1 LKQKESHIYLGA
13 AAVTIAAFLI
23 SLYVGKYNLTLKEI
37 FQICTGTV
45 YEGMARNVFFTL
57 RLPRTIMAL
66 LAGFGLSMAG
76 AVYQNI
82 FKNPLAAPDLIGV
95 ANGATA
101 GAAFS
106 IVCLHGGT
114 ILAAGS
120 SFVGGITAV
129 AAVVVLAGFVR
140 QRTSATYVL
149 AGIAVKAAAEAFVM
163 AMKYFADPDKQLSA
177 IDYWAMGSFANITMD
192 KLRVIFPVFLAGFI
206 LGVGKTADMQ
216 LSLSTFLC
224 TYPDGDPEY
233 HCPRNGFGDIPGS
246 KGLRAVVV
254 TGNGYFGRECRD
266 RDNFF
271 KTGKRLAHIILES
284 EVCGQALPAY
294 GSITLLELLKD
305 KEKRTDFLKRD
316 SQKLYGRMQEPSVRK
331 SAAEKQK
338 EGRREVRKTN
348 YCCAPMCVVGC
359 LNRHMSNDGEAYIS
373 PDQSEVMAALK
384 RGFNIDDMAFTKQ
397 VQKRAMDLGI
407 TGTEFVTAAKMY
419 LSAEGKRQDRES
431 ILDLLEEIDQGTLT
445 GRIVASRTEGI
456 LRLYPDR
463 EDLVPLLDRKA
474 IDDEMR
480 FDVRLE
486 KIDER
491 YQSVPD
497 IEYLYDQIFVLEN
510 LGFCIF
516 TSFALLNNR
525 EAMELMAEL
534 FTYRTGVKA
543 DFIQLMEYAKSCRE
557 KERKFEEDNSIRNMS
572 ANIPPFTK
580 VLYRYFEK

>member
-1 LKQKESHIYLGA
+1 MEKILKADLTTERIEVLDYEPKSWGCYGRGLALELVASSVPHYAGRYSSENAIALVPGILTGCKVA
-13 AAVTIAAFLI
+13 SCCRVTIASKRGKGEGLQVCNVSGNLPQKMASLSIAGLLI
-23 SLYVGKYNLTLKEI
+23 CGKSTEKNAVLHIREDSAEI
-37 FQICTGTV
+37 IHMPELEGKDTGTIV
-45 YEGMARNVFFTL
+45 E
-57 RLPRTIMAL
+57 RLKKQ
-66 LAGFGLSMAG
+66 FGAD
-76 AVYQNI
+76 
-82 FKNPLAAPDLIGV
+82 AA
-95 ANGATA
+95 
-101 GAAFS
+101 
-106 IVCLHGGT
+106 
-114 ILAAGS
+114 
-120 SFVGGITAV
+120 
-129 AAVVVLAGFVR
+129 
-140 QRTSATYVL
+140 
-149 AGIAVKAAAEAFVM
+149 
-163 AMKYFADPDKQLSA
+163 
-177 IDYWAMGSFANITMD
+177 
-192 KLRVIFPVFLAGFI
+192 I

-216 LSLSTFLC
+216 LSLSTFFC

-431 ILDLLEEIDQGTLT
+431 ILGLLEEIDQGTLT

>member
-1 LKQKESHIYLGA
+1 MEKILKADLTTERIEVLDYEPTSWGCYGRGLALKLVASNVPYYAGRYSPENAIALVPGILTGCKVASCCR
-13 AAVTIAAFLI
+13 VTIASKRGKGEGLQVCNVSGNLPQKMASLSVAGLLI
-23 SLYVGKYNLTLKEI
+23 YGKSTEKNAVLHIREDSAEIIHMPELEGKETGLIVKGLKD
-37 FQICTGTV
+37 
-45 YEGMARNVFFTL
+45 R
-57 RLPRTIMAL
+57 
-66 LAGFGLSMAG
+66 FGAD
-76 AVYQNI
+76 
-82 FKNPLAAPDLIGV
+82 AA
-95 ANGATA
+95 
-101 GAAFS
+101 
-106 IVCLHGGT
+106 
-114 ILAAGS
+114 
-120 SFVGGITAV
+120 
-129 AAVVVLAGFVR
+129 
-140 QRTSATYVL
+140 
-149 AGIAVKAAAEAFVM
+149 
-163 AMKYFADPDKQLSA
+163 
-177 IDYWAMGSFANITMD
+177 
-192 KLRVIFPVFLAGFI
+192 I
-206 LGVGKTADMQ
+206 LGVGKAADMQ
-216 LSLSTFLC
+216 LSLSTFFC
-224 TYPDGDPEY
+224 TYPDGEPEY

-246 KGLRAVVV
+246 KGLRAVVI
-254 TGNGYFGRECRD
+254 TGNSYFGRECRD
-266 RDNFF
+266 KDRFF
-271 KTGKRLAHIILES
+271 DAGKKLARIILES

-316 SQKLYGRMQEPSVRK
+316 SQKLYGRTQEPSVRK
-331 SAAEKQK
+331 STAGKPE
-338 EGRREVRKTN
+338 EGRRKARRIN

-373 PDQSEVMAALK
+373 PEQSEVMAALK
-384 RGFNIDDMAFTKQ
+384 RGFDIDDMAFTKQ

-419 LSAEGKRQDRES
+419 LSAEGKRQDGEH

-463 EDLVPLLDRKA
+463 EDLIPLLDRKA
-474 IDDEMR
+474 VDDEIK
-480 FDVRLE
+480 FDLRLE

-491 YQSVPD
+491 YQTVPD

-543 DFIQLMEYAKSCRE
+543 DFIQLMEYAKICR
-557 KERKFEEDNSIRNMS
+557 KKKKKFEEDNSIRNMS